1 MEARPIVHTYV
12 FPGFDNVAARSA
24 LASSILRRV
33 LYPLENTPLR
43 NFGLSHFV
51 VLEKRG

>member
-1 MEARPIVHTYV
+1 LV
-12 FPGFDNVAARSA
+12 FPGFDNLAARSA

-33 LYPLENTPLR
+33 LYPLENTPVSNL
-43 NFGLSHFV
+43 GLSHFV